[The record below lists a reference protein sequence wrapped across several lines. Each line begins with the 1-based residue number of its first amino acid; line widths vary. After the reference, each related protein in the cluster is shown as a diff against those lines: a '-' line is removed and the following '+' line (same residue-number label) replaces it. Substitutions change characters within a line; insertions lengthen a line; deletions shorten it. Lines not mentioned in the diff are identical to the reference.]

1 MKNLTRFLLC
11 AFCVFFPLALPSSAL
26 ADIAPPEQLPGSN
39 PVTDVQTTQVRM
51 QEELVSITV
60 GPEVVSPEGLPALQ
74 SSPKTPA
81 SLLLLAVVLAGVLG
95 IFWLSRR
102 NM

>member
-1 MKNLTRFLLC
+1 MKNLTRLLLS
-11 AFCVFFPLALPSSAL
+11 AFCVFFPMALPSSAL

-39 PVTDVQTTQVRM
+39 PGSGSAVTQVRM

-74 SSPKTPA
+74 SSPKTPT

-95 IFWLSRR
+95 IFWISRR